1 MQDRKARLSCIS
13 VKAHDDILAGHE
25 NHQYTRAT
33 SSYQQHQHQ
42 QVPVDVRA
50 SRMLRAAVA
59 SSSMLPSV
67 PQRHH
72 GERPSWRGRGRIA
85 SHPPP
90 TCRSLAVYSEFD

>member
-13 VKAHDDILAGHE
+13 VKAHDDILAADD
-25 NHQYTRAT
+25 NHQYARAT
-33 SSYQQHQHQ
+33 SSYRQHQ

-50 SRMLRAAVA
+50 SWMLRAAVA

-67 PQRHH
+67 PQGHH

>member
-13 VKAHDDILAGHE
+13 VKAHDDILAGDE
-25 NHQYTRAT
+25 NHQYSRAT
-33 SSYQQHQHQ
+33 SSYHQHHQ
-42 QVPVDVRA
+42 LPVDVRA
-50 SRMLRAAVA
+50 SWMLRAAVA

-67 PQRHH
+67 PQGHH
-72 GERPSWRGRGRIA
+72 GERPSWRGRIA